1 MYLSPT
7 TISTQTI
14 SERCNTRQDRSKL
27 GFRSVQGVSAILVLL
42 VISAQVYAGS
52 APHIDSLSD
61 AQLPRS
67 GRLLIFGTNF
77 DNAQG
82 TSDGLVDG
90 LSAIATTWTDTEIHA
105 NIPVAAKKDQNN
117 NSNSPKRLGAA
128 YSRGRDERRWAGSDP
143 TRLGDH
149 RSM

>member
-1 MYLSPT
+1 MYFSPT

-14 SERCNTRQDRSKL
+14 SERCNTRRDRSKL

-90 LSAIATTWTDTEIHA
+90 LSAIATTWTDTETHA
-105 NIPVAAKKDQNN
+105 NIPEAAKIDQNN
-117 NSNSPKRLGAA
+117 NSPKRLGAA
-128 YSRGRDERRWAGSDP
+128 YSRGGDERRWAGADP